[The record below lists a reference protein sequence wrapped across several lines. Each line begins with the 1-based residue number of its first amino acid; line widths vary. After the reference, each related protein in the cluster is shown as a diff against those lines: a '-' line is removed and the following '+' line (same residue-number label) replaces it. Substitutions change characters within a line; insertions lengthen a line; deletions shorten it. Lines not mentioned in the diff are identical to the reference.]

1 MRQIDPL
8 KLQQE
13 NQQLEARLASIR
25 EQHGRLKQM

>member
-13 NQQLEARLASIR
+13 NQQLEARLDSIR
-25 EQHGRLKQM
+25 EQHRRLKRT